1 MIRFTRRPELLKQI
15 FERLVEIL
23 ELYLIPA
30 FQQLTK
36 SKEDEQRLM
45 RSSLIAMLP
54 DANVGN
60 FPEQRFAGPLGHA
73 ETLNLQP
80 QPKATKKAAT
90 NPAFASLWRKRVG
103 EVNKGSKEDLALS
116 ACSCWRHWLTS
127 GSDDVSAIALAK
139 VETWTVRGII
149 AKQFDKFGS
158 F

>member
-23 ELYLIPA
+23 EPYLVLA

-45 RSSLIAMLP
+45 RCSLIAMLP

-60 FPEQRFAGPLGHA
+60 FQEERFAGPLGHA

-80 QPKATKKAAT
+80 QPKATKKPAI
-90 NPAFASLWRKRVG
+90 NPVFAGVWRKRVG
-103 EVNKGSKEDLALS
+103 EVNKGSKANLSRRTCLCLAP
-116 ACSCWRHWLTS
+116 
-127 GSDDVSAIALAK
+127 LA
-139 VETWTVRGII
+139 
-149 AKQFDKFGS
+149 
-158 F
+158 